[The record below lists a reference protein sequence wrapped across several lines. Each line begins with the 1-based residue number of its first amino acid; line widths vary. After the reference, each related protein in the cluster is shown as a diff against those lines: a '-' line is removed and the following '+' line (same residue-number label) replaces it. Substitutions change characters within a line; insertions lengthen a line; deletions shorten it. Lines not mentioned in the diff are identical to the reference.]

1 MPDTEAAVLQAADA
15 LIDAFMA
22 HDRERYFAAF
32 APEATFLFHSHPARL
47 DSRAAYQDLW
57 ARWEREDGFRVLG
70 GESSDRRVDIL
81 GDIAIFTHSVATRLS
96 LAGEVQALRERE
108 TIVFHLSAG
117 RWLAVHEH
125 LSASP
130 AG

>member
-1 MPDTEAAVLQAADA
+1 MLDTEAVVLQAADT

-22 HDRERYFAAF
+22 HDRERYFACF
-32 APEATFLFHSHPARL
+32 APEATFLFHTHPARL
-47 DSRAAYQDLW
+47 DSRATYEDLW

-81 GDIAIFTHSVATRLS
+81 GDIAVFTHSVATRLS
-96 LAGEVQALRERE
+96 MAGQVQSLRERE
-108 TIVFHLSAG
+108 TIVFRHSAG

-125 LSASP
+125 LSAYP